1 MSRAAGKK
9 SSGKTSKKAVSA
21 PKRRTAAPKPKTV
34 AKAAPKPAPKAAPK
48 TAPKQPVQAAPVT
61 QSPPPKVSDAERR
74 TSFAESAERMR
85 ERLWA
90 EQGQPLTTVDGVT
103 IAFAL
108 LNKSRMHWHLLTF
121 GLALDGLELSIRVV
135 KGKDEVA
142 PPAWPVALLSALIKR
157 AKNKELTADT
167 NQVVVPSEGIAPPL
181 PDGESA
187 TELTGLIFT
196 IDPDAGK
203 LVTPHDKAPVL
214 LCVPVTKDEVR
225 AVREWS
231 PSGLIEVLARA
242 DPLLITDLERASL
255 LQSPRA
261 RAVIDQRMEKEGSS
275 LSAITAEDS
284 SFESSPKKTTWKLS
298 ADAMETVISLLK
310 GRTGHLRS
318 FTVTSPDAR
327 VDVESAHAPA
337 FSVDGKTLSLKLS
350 LVAARQLRSVLRARA
365 GTYPVEF
372 LPGFEFA
379 VEEAR
384 PGASRER

>member
-9 SSGKTSKKAVSA
+9 SSGKTSRKPSSA
-21 PKRRTAAPKPKTV
+21 PKRGSAAQLLRKRGAPAPKPA
-34 AKAAPKPAPKAAPK
+34 AKVAPKAAPK
-48 TAPKQPVQAAPVT
+48 ATPAPKPPVQAAPVT
-61 QSPPPKVSDAERR
+61 HLPPKASEAERR
-74 TSFAESAERMR
+74 TAFAESAERMR

-90 EQGQPLTTVDGVT
+90 EQGQPLTTIDGVT

-121 GLALDGLELSIRVV
+121 GLALDGLELSIRVL
-135 KGKDEVA
+135 KAKDELA

-157 AKNKELTADT
+157 TKSKQLTADT

-187 TELTGLIFT
+187 TELSGLIFT

-203 LVTPHDKAPVL
+203 LVTPYDKAPVL

-231 PSGLIEVLARA
+231 PTGLIEVLSKG

-275 LSAITAEDS
+275 LSSITAEAS
-284 SFESSPKKTTWKLS
+284 AIESNGKKTTWKLS
-298 ADAMETVISLLK
+298 VDAMETVISLLK

-318 FTVTSPDAR
+318 FTVSSPDAQ
-327 VDVESAHAPA
+327 VNVESAHAPA
-337 FSVDGKTLSLKLS
+337 FSVDGQTLSLKLS
-350 LVAARQLRSVLRARA
+350 LVAARQLRSVLRARP
-365 GTYPVEF
+365 GNYPVEF
-372 LPGFEFA
+372 LPGFEFE
-379 VEEAR
+379 VEGSEVK
-384 PGASRER
+384 

>member
-1 MSRAAGKK
+1 MPRAAGKK
-9 SSGKTSKKAVSA
+9 SGSGKSSRKAVSA
-21 PKRRTAAPKPKTV
+21 APKKRAVKPR
-34 AKAAPKPAPKAAPK
+34 KAAPRVAEPKP
-48 TAPKQPVQAAPVT
+48 PVQAATPV
-61 QSPPPKVSDAERR
+61 VSDAERR
-74 TSFAESAERMR
+74 AAFAESAERMR
-85 ERLWA
+85 ERLWG

-121 GLALDGLELSIRVV
+121 GLALDGLELSLRVV
-135 KGKDEVA
+135 KAKDELA

-157 AKNKELTADT
+157 AKSRQLSADT

-181 PDGESA
+181 PDGEAA
-187 TELTGLIFT
+187 TDLSGLIFT

-214 LCVPVTKDEVR
+214 LCVPVTRDEVR

-231 PSGLIEVLARA
+231 PSGLIEVLAKS

-261 RAVIDQRMEKEGSS
+261 RAVIDQRMEREGSS
-275 LSAITAEDS
+275 LSAITAEHSEFVS
-284 SFESSPKKTTWKLS
+284 SAKKTTWKLS
-298 ADAMETVISLLK
+298 ADAMDTLISLLK

-318 FTVTSPDAR
+318 FSVNSPDAQ
-327 VDVESAHAPA
+327 VHVESAHAPG
-337 FSVDGKTLSLKLS
+337 FSVEGKTLTLKLS
-350 LVAARQLRSVLRARA
+350 LVAARQLRSTLRAKS
-365 GTYPVEF
+365 GTYPVDF

-379 VEEAR
+379 VE
-384 PGASRER
+384 GT